1 MENST
6 FVNRNSINLNSIN
19 QTENKAWVTFMHDNW
34 EQHWWAITDPN
45 GNHIDWENGSDWIM
59 GFCREHFSRFGIQF
73 GIANTEQMLMGNAM
87 RDNL

>member
-1 MENST
+1 MEKLD
-6 FVNRNSINLNSIN
+6 FVNRNCVNLNAVN

-34 EQHWWAITDPN
+34 EQHWWAVTNPSGHHFNWD
-45 GNHIDWENGSDWIM
+45 SDDIM
-59 GFCREHFSRFGIQF
+59 LICRQRFGRVGIQF